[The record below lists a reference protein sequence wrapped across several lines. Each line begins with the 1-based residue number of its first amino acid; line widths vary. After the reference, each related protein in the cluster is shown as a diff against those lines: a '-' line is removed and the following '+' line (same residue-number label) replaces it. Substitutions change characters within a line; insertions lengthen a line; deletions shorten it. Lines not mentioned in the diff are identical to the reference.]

1 MPFQAEVEE
10 EEEDTTMIINN
21 KKIEFKNFIINYFL
35 IMLNENIIKEFQRLI
50 AFKKSEKEE
59 FIKIK
64 DTKNI
69 TAYNFRLKQL
79 NSVLIILKKYPDKI
93 TLKNY
98 QELKDIDGIGANT
111 IQRIKE
117 ILESGKLAELNDF
130 EDLSI
135 EKEKIIEELEEVIGI
150 GRVMATEFYNE
161 GIKSVKML
169 KQKIKKKE
177 FVVNEKIELGLKYYG
192 VYKKNIPR
200 DEIDE
205 INKLIKKAISK
216 MNSHY
221 KLDKESK
228 YIFQICGSYR
238 REKPTS
244 GDIDVLISK
253 LDLKDDTDDNINHLE
268 RVINTLKN
276 DLKENDDKPLLIDDI
291 TDKNY
296 ETKYMGFAKY
306 KQNPVRRIDI
316 RFVSYDAYYSALLY
330 FTGSAELNKK
340 MRTIAKKLNLK
351 LSEYGLF
358 KEDGTKIKINSEED
372 FFQKLDLPFIEPKYR

>member
-1 MPFQAEVEE
+1 VEE